1 MARLLAQNAG
11 LPLGSHSLGP
21 ILGKSLLCTLPIS
34 LGLGRSLGADSSGIP
49 LSTTRQA
56 VPPVGAR
63 THARVHWFR
72 RPTHL
77 LAPADK
83 LSVEPLGWLAMLSSK
98 IELEGELKIPGV
110 LTAGDI
116 AEIRGRW
123 AITRIGRGQ
132 VGMVEGVQEVGAEL
146 QALRFAEA
154 EVLLQT

>member
-21 ILGKSLLCTLPIS
+21 ILGKSLLCILPIG
-34 LGLGRSLGADSSGIP
+34 LGLGRPLGVDPSGIP
-49 LSTTRQA
+49 YPQLDRLF
-56 VPPVGAR
+56 PPVGAR
-63 THARVHWFR
+63 TKTRVHWFR
-72 RPTHL
+72 SPTHL
-77 LAPADK
+77 LASADK
-83 LSVEPLGWLAMLSSK
+83 LSVEPLGGLAMLSSK

-123 AITRIGRGQ
+123 AITHIRRGQ

-146 QALRFAEA
+146 QALGFAEA